1 MSAYRGRTESDGPP
15 AQQQDRAGTARPGT
29 YALLGLQAA
38 AGNRAVGAF
47 VQRLSAGSGPVV
59 ARDDDAQTESSTDSG
74 TGAPLQAPGPAA
86 PASAFTDA
94 ISDNRPDVGVAVRA
108 NAREFNDAVHAKFG
122 GDGGRTTVS
131 NLNLAYDLDA
141 NGKVSGAR
149 STAAVQASAPSVAAD
164 PNGAISQPNAAA
176 ELAACQALA
185 AQIRSHEN
193 KHADIEVAS
202 RTGLAASIRGKS
214 ADVADKAQDKLQL
227 AIGRKQ
233 RALDNQEGSITLGSN
248 NQIVLSGVDHPEYEQ
263 LP

>member
-1 MSAYRGRTESDGPP
+1 M
-15 AQQQDRAGTARPGT
+15 ARPGT
-29 YALLGLQAA
+29 TNALFGLQAA

-47 VQRLSAGSGPVV
+47 VQRFSSGAGPVV
-59 ARDDDAQTESSTDSG
+59 ARDDDAQADSSTATGDSAAD
-74 TGAPLQAPGPAA
+74 APLQAPGPSA
-86 PASAFTDA
+86 PASAFTDT
-94 ISDNRPDVGVAVRA
+94 ISDTRPDVGVAVRA
-108 NAREFNDAVHAKFG
+108 NAREFNDAVHATFG

-149 STAAVQASAPSVAAD
+149 STATVQASAPSVAAD
-164 PNGAISQPNAAA
+164 PTGAISQPNAAA

-193 KHADIEVAS
+193 KHADIEVTS

-214 ADVADKAQDKLQL
+214 AEQADKAQDKLQL
-227 AIGRKQ
+227 AVGRKQ

-248 NQIVLSGVDHPEYEQ
+248 NQILVSGVDHPEYEQ
-263 LP
+263 P